1 MDLCQA
7 PHICGTPFAVNLD
20 SRWST
25 GDREDE
31 EIQAM
36 QKVHKEIDRLNPDE
50 DLCGDCDVPD
60 EIDYWSITEFGDV
73 LPADE
78 PMAAEHY

>member
-1 MDLCQA
+1 
-7 PHICGTPFAVNLD
+7 
-20 SRWST
+20 
-25 GDREDE
+25 
-31 EIQAM
+31 M
-36 QKVHKEIDRLNPDE
+36 QKVDKKTDPLDPDE

-60 EIDYWSITEFGDV
+60 EIDYWSINEFGDV